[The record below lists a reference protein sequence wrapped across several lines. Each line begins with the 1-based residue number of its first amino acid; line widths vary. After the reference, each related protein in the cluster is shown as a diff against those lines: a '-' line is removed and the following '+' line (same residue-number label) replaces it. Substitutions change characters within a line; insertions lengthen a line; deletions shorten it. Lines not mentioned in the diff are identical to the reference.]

1 MKRIL
6 WWLIGVPV
14 GIVLVAL
21 AVANRKSVT
30 LSLDPFQPDAP
41 ALAFQLPMFVFF
53 FAVLMTGVVIGGMA
67 VWVNQGRNRK
77 ALRRWR
83 EEADR
88 LRWER
93 ERNLER
99 ERTARRAALSALPAP
114 DGKDRAAA

>member
-1 MKRIL
+1 MKRFL

-14 GIVLVAL
+14 GIVMVTL
-21 AVANRKSVT
+21 AVANRKPVT

-41 ALAFQLPMFVFF
+41 ALAFQVPMFAVV
-53 FAVLMTGVVIGGMA
+53 FAVLMVGVVIGGVA
-67 VWVNQGRNRK
+67 VWFNQGRHRR

-93 ERNLER
+93 ERTAER
-99 ERTARRAALSALPAP
+99 ERAARRAALSALPAP
-114 DGKDRAAA
+114 DGGRAAA